1 MGQRRMDDRV
11 AEVADRIRQKMQP
24 WGITVSFL
32 ASRLGVSRQYAWQIV
47 HYRTAMSFER
57 ACEIEAVIDRIIA
70 EKSHMTT
77 FGERLRAARRS
88 AGLTL
93 KQVARL
99 IGYSWVGVERW
110 ERDLCLPKPGVLWH
124 LLNLYGLAGERA
136 EAFALAYPSTA
147 SASGSVERSVGALD
161 DTRRYVRRGLPLTL
175 LHPAADGSALDGAPA
190 YAARALSARRA
201 MRES

>member
-1 MGQRRMDDRV
+1 MARQKNDDRV
-11 AEVADRIRQKMQP
+11 AEVVKHIRQKMQP

-47 HYRTAMSFER
+47 HYRTAMSLER
-57 ACEIEAVIDRIIA
+57 AAEIEAVVDTIIA

-93 KQVARL
+93 KQAARL

-124 LLNLYGLAGERA
+124 LLSLYGLAGERA
-136 EAFALAYPSTA
+136 EDFALAYPAPAGRT
-147 SASGSVERSVGALD
+147 GSLERSVGALD
-161 DTRRYVRRGLPLTL
+161 DTRRYIRRGLPLTL
-175 LHPAADGSALDGAPA
+175 LHPSTAGSGLEGATG
-190 YAARALSARRA
+190 YAARALSAHRA
-201 MRES
+201 LRQE